1 MSETFP
7 WSVLGIAP
15 TSDRKA
21 IRKAYAAA
29 VKAMD
34 IDAEVD
40 AYAHLRSARDQAL
53 ALARETPVD
62 AVSPLALR
70 DVSEDGG
77 DPLPGDEG
85 ASSSSSGFWPLA
97 APRLLRPLGEGSVRT
112 APQTP
117 EPAPGRPCFET
128 IFPDAPADT
137 PIAATLE
144 LGPHQSLAAPT
155 LSGYGEIEAALGLIP
170 GQTACERLEAV
181 LTESDD
187 AELAEAE
194 RIVALRALQAAIGE
208 ARSEGID
215 RQEQVED
222 WLAGLLATHWP
233 RSAPL
238 LETATQAFGWHE
250 EWHRFDA
257 RPAVRF
263 IGARLRGAR
272 FRARVE
278 DPGHR
283 YHAAWR
289 ELNRKGP
296 AGPFRWLRASRD
308 DVQFVLSG
316 LRANFAHLE
325 DELDPRRIASWNRP
339 VIWPRVVLGLCWLAL
354 LANLLGLSWP
364 FVSPAYELP
373 DGTQIELAEDGPGP
387 TLFGEYLETAVAE
400 SLGQGHDLAW
410 LWDRDAELARRI
422 VAQVRAS
429 LDSGGGAEG
438 ATRAAVNLVRAATH
452 AKGHTLSGEARE
464 AAMRLRLDQLRAAR
478 EMAPATCL
486 TLLHDGQLPQ
496 QASAFPEPLRARER
510 AAAARLAETP
520 LPPENP
526 GEEDTSVPIP
536 GALIDAIIARTGL
549 PDAAVREAL
558 QNEGEDAPRCDVAIA
573 LLAAA
578 LDWDGEPA
586 TREAILRAL

>member
-21 IRKAYAAA
+21 IRKAYAAS

-34 IDAEVD
+34 IDAEVEG
-40 AYAHLRSARDQAL
+40 YAQLRSARDHAL
-53 ALARETPVD
+53 ALAKEAPVD
-62 AVSPLALR
+62 AVSPPVFR
-70 DVSEDGG
+70 DIPEGGVNRVSED
-77 DPLPGDEG
+77 EA
-85 ASSSSSGFWPLA
+85 ASPPSSGFWPLA
-97 APRLLRPLGEGSVRT
+97 APRLLRPLGEGSVRS
-112 APQTP
+112 APQVP
-117 EPAPGRPCFET
+117 EPDQGRPCFET
-128 IFPDAPADT
+128 IFPDAPTDT

-170 GQTACERLEAV
+170 GQSACERLEAV
-181 LTESDD
+181 LAESDD
-187 AELAEAE
+187 PVLADAE

-215 RQEQVED
+215 RQEQIEN

-325 DELDPRRIASWNRP
+325 DDLDPRRIASWNRP

-354 LANLLGLSWP
+354 LTNLLGLSWP
-364 FVSPAYELP
+364 FGSPGYELP
-373 DGTQIELAEDGPGP
+373 DGTRIELAEDGPGP
-387 TLFGEYLETAVAE
+387 TLFGEYVETAVAE
-400 SLGQGHDLAW
+400 SLGRGHDLTW
-410 LWDRDAELARRI
+410 LWNRDAELARRI

-429 LDSGGGAEG
+429 LDSGGGAEA

-452 AKGHTLSGEARE
+452 AKGHTLTGEARE
-464 AAMRLRLDQLRAAR
+464 VAMRLRLDQLRAAR

-486 TLLHDGQLPQ
+486 ALLHDGQMPE
-496 QASAFPEPLRARER
+496 QASSYSEPLRVRER
-510 AAAARLAETP
+510 AAAARLASFP
-520 LPPENP
+520 FPAENP

-536 GALIDAIIARTGL
+536 SALIDAIIARTGL
-549 PDAAVREAL
+549 SDAAVREAL
-558 QNEGEDAPRCDVAIA
+558 QNVGEDTARCDVAIA

-578 LDWDGEPA
+578 LNWDGAPA